1 MKDAVAAAAMG
12 LTSPSP
18 QPPGSVTTTKPSSAA
33 SGATGGVP
41 QPDTVSISDTCAVNG
56 PAPVSVAIPVA
67 PSGINGVSISG
78 SGILP
83 VAATPASAVT
93 SQVSAITVGVSI
105 SSPAVTSS
113 GGLSSLSTPV
123 ANLALTGVATVG
135 PGSGLRNAAAHGS
148 IVAGC
153 YDDSSTMKVQYSGG
167 EPVQSASFIGVH
179 FSPQIPNNSS
189 SITPGHGS
197 SFPFTTP
204 VSQGRTESPIPP
216 SVTGRKQPNVLET
229 SSFTTSNQHTNRS
242 ATSMGHPSMAF
253 LLGATPS
260 PVSPINASHLFSAES
275 AGQGFI
281 LKTRYPSAAASFYV
295 DLRSLSMVD
304 SRPNRRVADLWYK
317 RSIRF
322 KSRLRRYRRSWSS
335 PDELAGILNA
345 KMVSA
350 NRRRHAFLIERKH
363 RLRRRSDFVKFK
375 VLLLKQ
381 QERLSLLRLRA
392 KNEFSMAAATL
403 KRQLIIKRNT
413 EKFGARVEHAQT
425 VAVMQRLKRFMEMKR
440 SLSDSL
446 TELMDRSY
454 LMRFGSIPERAE
466 AHSSGLPPQIFDLL
480 SSTLQGVSSSST
492 RLLELGSSV
501 PKSLSKAIVAARASQ
516 DFARSIKTELSALI
530 DMDSDEAVN
539 PLTFSECFDAGD
551 QLRGAESSDDHS
563 ESAFVADRAMQE
575 ASELLSGGSEAGP
588 DASYADSEGDDL
600 AYQYSSISPTLKQFS
615 PESIIQ
621 SVLKN
626 KELPVHLYDEMDEDD
641 FLILVPLLPP
651 ITRYTLRELDMDEIL
666 SSVQLRHDLFFD
678 PNLQFKPNTDG
689 ERGDQRRQKTT
700 SYWGQVESEA
710 QLGVTY
716 RLPLLLFELRCI
728 ILELLPYSEAVKEE
742 LEANLDIRHIA
753 QQIKHNVLNASALI
767 KYLSGLLKANCAP
780 ARDALVDSMLA
791 SAESGK
797 FVESLRICFEL
808 MELMKLDYANHQ
820 LLRLRPYV
828 VENAV
833 EFEWNWFREEV
844 RAETISVSL
853 TREWFVG
860 SFQNLLASKPAGAR
874 VNPPS
879 LTSVYVDGLLRLLQ
893 DSPALVEASQS
904 GAAGPATAQLPET
917 LKMDANRLLTFRNDW
932 QDITIMATLLI
943 LFRQASGPR
952 CQPAQMTEM
961 KSTLWVLLNDGD
973 TSLSHIVLEMAR
985 AAGRVRGSAFA
996 EAEVTTLGGLVE
1008 RTLAPESRLYTLVS
1022 ARVGEHLRAWMATAL
1037 DGASVRKAVAAPTN
1051 RRTTSP
1057 DPDSDSGDDV
1067 PSLTPSAPPAPLP
1080 APGPAT
1086 LDRSLLAR
1094 HGLAELEV
1102 EVKDLAERLSKLAE
1116 FNHATYFE
1124 VYRQLYEDTIN
1135 A

>member
-1 MKDAVAAAAMG
+1 MKDAVAAAAME
-12 LTSPSP
+12 LTTPSP
-18 QPPGSVTTTKPSSAA
+18 QPPGSAAATKPSSAA
-33 SGATGGVP
+33 SGAPGGP
-41 QPDTVSISDTCAVNG
+41 QPDTVSMSDTCAVNG
-56 PAPVSVAIPVA
+56 SASVTVPA
-67 PSGINGVSISG
+67 SGINGVSISG

-93 SQVSAITVGVSI
+93 SQVSAITVGVSM
-105 SSPAVTSS
+105 SSPAVTGS

-135 PGSGLRNAAAHGS
+135 SGSGLRNATTHGTLG
-148 IVAGC
+148 AGR
-153 YDDSSTMKVQYSGG
+153 YDESGTMKAQCSGV
-167 EPVQSASFIGVH
+167 ESAQSASFIGVH
-179 FSPQIPNNSS
+179 FSPQIPNNSTS
-189 SITPGHGS
+189 VAPGHGS
-197 SFPFTTP
+197 SFPFSTP
-204 VSQGRTESPIPP
+204 VLQGRMESSIQP
-216 SVTGRKQPNVLET
+216 SVTVRKQANILET

-260 PVSPINASHLFSAES
+260 PVSPINASHLLSAEG
-275 AGQGFI
+275 AGQGST
-281 LKTRYPSAAASFYV
+281 LKTRFLSAAASFYV

-304 SRPNRRVADLWYK
+304 ARPNRKIAELWYK

-350 NRRRHAFLIERKH
+350 NRRRHAFFVERKH
-363 RLRRRSDFVKFK
+363 RLRRRSDYVKFK

-446 TELMDRSY
+446 TELMDRSC
-454 LMRFGSIPERAE
+454 LMRIGSIPERAE
-466 AHSSGLPPQIFDLL
+466 AHSSSLPPQIFDLL

-492 RLLELGSSV
+492 RLLELRSSI
-501 PKSLSKAIVAARASQ
+501 PNSLSKAIVATRASQ
-516 DFARSIKTELSALI
+516 EFARSIKTELSSLI

-539 PLTFSECFDAGD
+539 SLTFSECFDAGD
-551 QLRGAESSDDHS
+551 QLRGTESSDDHS
-563 ESAFVADRAMQE
+563 ESGFVADRVMQE
-575 ASELLSGGSEAGP
+575 ASDFLSGGSEAGP

-600 AYQYSSISPTLKQFS
+600 AYEYSSISPTLKQFS

-626 KELPVHLYDEMDEDD
+626 KELPVHLYDEMDEDE

-700 SYWGQVESEA
+700 SYWAQVESEA

-833 EFEWNWFREEV
+833 EFEWNWFREE
-844 RAETISVSL
+844 
-853 TREWFVG
+853 
-860 SFQNLLASKPAGAR
+860 
-874 VNPPS
+874 
-879 LTSVYVDGLLRLLQ
+879 

-904 GAAGPATAQLPET
+904 GTAGPATAQLPET

-996 EAEVTTLGGLVE
+996 EAEVSTLGGLVE
-1008 RTLAPESRLYTLVS
+1008 RTLAPESRLYTVVS
-1022 ARVGEHLRAWMATAL
+1022 ARVGEHLRAWMAAAL
-1037 DGASVRKAVAAPTN
+1037 DGASVRQAAAAPTD
-1051 RRTTSP
+1051 RFATSP
-1057 DPDSDSGDDV
+1057 DSDSDSDSGDDV
-1067 PSLTPSAPPAPLP
+1067 LSRTRPAPSARVPEPTPVSS
-1080 APGPAT
+1080 GPTAA
-1086 LDRSLLAR
+1086 LDRGLLAR

-1102 EVKDLAERLSKLAE
+1102 EVKDLAERLGKLAE

-1124 VYRQLYEDTIN
+1124 VYRQLYEDAIN